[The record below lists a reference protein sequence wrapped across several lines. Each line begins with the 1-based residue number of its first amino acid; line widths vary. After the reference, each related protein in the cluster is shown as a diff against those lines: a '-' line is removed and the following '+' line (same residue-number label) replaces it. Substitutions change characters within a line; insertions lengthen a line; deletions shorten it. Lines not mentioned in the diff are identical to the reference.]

1 LEENKNRIFDILNT
15 AKKQQITGY
24 RSMMSSIVLEDRAIA
39 NMSTVRVNA
48 NRQMDKFRL
57 QQEEIENHKKRLKN
71 VDIND
76 YLTRKRTKSTFGSV

>member
-1 LEENKNRIFDILNT
+1 MEENKNRIFDILNT

-48 NRQMDKFRL
+48 NRQMDKYRL
-57 QQEEIENHKKRLKN
+57 QQEEIENHKKRLKK

-76 YLTRKRTKSTFGSV
+76 YLTRKRNKSTFGSV

>member
-1 LEENKNRIFDILNT
+1 MEENKNRIFDILNT

-24 RSMMSSIVLEDRAIA
+24 RSMMSSIVMEDRAIA

-48 NRQMDKFRL
+48 NRQMDKYRL
-57 QQEEIENHKKRLKN
+57 QQEEIENHKKRLKK

-76 YLTRKRTKSTFGSV
+76 YLTRKRNKSTFGSV

>member
-1 LEENKNRIFDILNT
+1 MEENKNRIFDILNT

-57 QQEEIENHKKRLKN
+57 QQEEIENHKKRLKK

-76 YLTRKRTKSTFGSV
+76 YLTRKRNKSTFGSV

>member
-1 LEENKNRIFDILNT
+1 
-15 AKKQQITGY
+15 
-24 RSMMSSIVLEDRAIA
+24 MSSIVLEDRAIA